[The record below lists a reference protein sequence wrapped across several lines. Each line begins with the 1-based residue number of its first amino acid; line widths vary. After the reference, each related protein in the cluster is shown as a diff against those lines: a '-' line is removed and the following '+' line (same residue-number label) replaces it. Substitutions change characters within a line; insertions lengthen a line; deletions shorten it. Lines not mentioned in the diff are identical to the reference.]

1 MDDSRKKVLV
11 VDDDRFAQKLVG
23 RALSDVYELRYA
35 DEGDRGLIVAQEWLP
50 DVILLDVEM
59 PGKTGYEVC
68 EIIRREPQIAK
79 IPVIFLSGNTSL
91 REKMLGFEVGADD
104 YLVKPFEPEL
114 LRAKVARMSEVFA
127 DHKALDQQAKNVQ
140 GMVFEALTSS
150 AELGKALRFV
160 EHTYALHDFDA
171 LAQALFKVMAEYG
184 LVTSV
189 AFLSN
194 RGACYYSSNSDEIS
208 PLEKDLLQLMH
219 LQGRFIDFG
228 CRTFVNYRQV
238 SLLVKN
244 MPLDNMERYGRM
256 KDTIPFILGAVDGKV
271 RSLDLYQTLLNHS
284 ENMSKSVDAIGNTLH
299 SLTQEVSAGQDH
311 INNIVSFLLSDL
323 DFHLPRLGLEPDQE
337 KFIVEKISATFN
349 ETLAQMQKG
358 LQVSDSLQG
367 VVRLLEHLAIQQQR
381 LIELNFAE
389 VEQSPAAS
397 LPNDG
402 EVYSSDVELF

>member
-1 MDDSRKKVLV
+1 VQEKSKKILV

-23 RALSDVYELRYA
+23 RALSDKYELRFA
-35 DEGDRGLIVAQEWLP
+35 DDGDQGLMVASEWMP
-50 DVILLDVEM
+50 DAILLDVEM

-68 EIIRREPQIAK
+68 EIIRRDPLIAK
-79 IPVIFLSGNTSL
+79 IPVVFLSGNSSL

-114 LRAKVARMSEVFA
+114 LRAKVSRIAEIFA
-127 DHKALDQQAKNVQ
+127 EHKELDQKAKDVE
-140 GMVFEALTSS
+140 GLVFQALTSS

-160 EHTYALHDFDA
+160 EHTYALHDFDE
-171 LAQALFKVMAEYG
+171 LAQALFKVLGELG

-189 AFLSN
+189 AFLS
-194 RGACYYSSNSDEIS
+194 REGACYYSSNSEEIS

-219 LQGRFIDFG
+219 QQGRFIDFG

-244 MPLDNMERYGRM
+244 MPLDNMERYGRV

-271 RSLDLYQTLLNHS
+271 RSLDLHHTLLKHS
-284 ENMSKSVDAIGNTLH
+284 ENMSKSVDAIGTTLDE
-299 SLTQEVSAGQDH
+299 LTQKVTAGQDQ
-311 INNIVSFLLSDL
+311 INDIVSFLLSDL

-337 KFIVEKISATFN
+337 KFIISKITSAFN
-349 ETLAQMQKG
+349 DTISQMQQG
-358 LQVSDSLQG
+358 LKVSDALQG
-367 VVRLLEHLAIQQQR
+367 VVRLLEHLAMQQQA

-389 VEQSPAAS
+389 QTRSDESS

-402 EVYSSDVELF
+402 DVYSSDIELF